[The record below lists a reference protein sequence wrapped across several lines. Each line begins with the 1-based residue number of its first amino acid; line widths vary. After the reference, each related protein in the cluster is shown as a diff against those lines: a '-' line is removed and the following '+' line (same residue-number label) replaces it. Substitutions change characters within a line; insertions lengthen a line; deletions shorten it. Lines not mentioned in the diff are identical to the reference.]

1 MKKSKILHFAP
12 AYQNRGGGI
21 YEVVEN
27 LSEAQCANGKS
38 SVDIL
43 VLETFVGT
51 HPINK
56 NIYNLLPS
64 KFNQYKLMFQV
75 LNFLFRRAKSYDIIH
90 IHGAWSVQFLLVFP
104 FLYLN
109 RKKIVYQPHGLL
121 SPDTIKKNWY
131 IKKIAWLFYQQFFIR
146 FSKLIICCSE
156 RERSDLSSYPLARGK
171 LTIIP
176 NGIDQTFFDETSN
189 LAPRKKRF
197 LYVSQ
202 ITPIKNLESLFHAIK
217 ILNKHESYNIHLDI
231 YGYGPDSY
239 INELKC
245 LATSLSIADN
255 VFFKGGLAREDRVT
269 IYDSYEYFILPSLSE
284 NFGIAVLEAL
294 SRGCK
299 VLVSKR
305 TPWKDYKHP
314 ALTLFEP
321 DQHSICIAVKSA
333 LASAKLSSGTETKP
347 EFDLDSFRW
356 ENIALECF
364 NAYFNK
370 KNKIS

>member
-1 MKKSKILHFAP
+1 MNSFKILHFAP
-12 AYQNRGGGI
+12 AYQNQGGGI

-27 LSEAQCANGKS
+27 LSEAQCSNERS

-43 VLETFVGT
+43 ALETFVGT
-51 HPINK
+51 YPTNK

-64 KFNQYKLMFQV
+64 KFTQYKLIFQV
-75 LNFLFRRAKSYDIIH
+75 LNFMFRHAKSYDIIH
-90 IHGAWSVQFLLVFP
+90 IHGAWAAQFLLVYP

-121 SPDTIKKNWY
+121 SPDTLKKNGHIKKL
-131 IKKIAWLFYQQFFIR
+131 AWLCYQQFFLR

-156 RERSDLSSYPLARGK
+156 RERLDLSNYRLARKK
-171 LTIIP
+171 LTIVP
-176 NGIDQTFFDETSN
+176 NGIDKAFFDESSN
-189 LAPRKKRF
+189 FSPRKNRF

-202 ITPIKNLESLFHAIK
+202 ITPIKNLKSLFHAIK
-217 ILNKHESYNIHLDI
+217 ILNQQESYNIYLDI
-231 YGYGPDSY
+231 YGYGSNSY
-239 INELKC
+239 INELKH
-245 LATSLSIADN
+245 LAASLSIADN

-321 DQHSICIAVKSA
+321 DQHSICIAVKSV
-333 LASAKLSSGTETKP
+333 LASAKLSPVTETKP

-370 KNKIS
+370 KK